1 MVSAAVLAHQGGWD
15 EVVLVLLPL
24 VVLAGLLRM
33 ARRRAL
39 QETEEGDDDHVA
51 DGAATRPS
59 DPGPG
64 TDR

>member
-1 MVSAAVLAHQGGWD
+1 MVTAAVLAHQGGWD

-39 QETEEGDDDHVA
+39 QETEEGDDHVA
-51 DGAATRPS
+51 DGAAARPP